1 LSHSQSK
8 PVESPEDVAPLGD
21 ALSFLQVL
29 WALTHGLESTS
40 KRMLATLGITGP
52 QRLVLRLIGHHGRI
66 AAGELADALHIH
78 PSSLTGML
86 QRLEQAE
93 LIRRESDPFDRR
105 RALFKLT
112 RRGLRLNDQRR
123 GTIEEA
129 VAVTLARQPK
139 DRVASTK
146 AVLRALATTLEDS
159 LTTKPTREEPIGA
172 TDRPKA
178 GRSKRRA

>member
-1 LSHSQSK
+1 MGVVSRSPRK
-8 PVESPEDVAPLGD
+8 PIATSEAHVPPLGE

-29 WALTHGLESTS
+29 WALTHGLESSS

-52 QRLVLRLIGHHGRI
+52 QRLVLRIVGHHGRI
-66 AAGELADALHIH
+66 AAGELADVLHIH

-86 QRLEQAE
+86 QRLEHAE

-112 RRGLRLNDQRR
+112 RRGLRLNEQRE

-129 VAVTLARQPK
+129 VAATLARLPK
-139 DRVASTK
+139 ERVTGTK
-146 AVLRALATTLEDS
+146 AVLRALATTLAE
-159 LTTKPTREEPIGA
+159 G
-172 TDRPKA
+172 RPA
-178 GRSKRRA
+178 DVRGPRR